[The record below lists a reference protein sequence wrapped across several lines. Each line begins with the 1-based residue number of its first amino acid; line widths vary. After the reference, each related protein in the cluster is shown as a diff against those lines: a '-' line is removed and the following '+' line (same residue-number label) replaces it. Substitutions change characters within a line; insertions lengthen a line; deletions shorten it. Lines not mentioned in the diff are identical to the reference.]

1 MTISLMAIVCIVSLS
16 WCLIFSKTMDQTL
29 GMAYFGVTNALI
41 GYLAGCL
48 SKTTPTAIAPLE
60 AKIVNTEKEPVN
72 TTEVK

>member
-1 MTISLMAIVCIVSLS
+1 
-16 WCLIFSKTMDQTL
+16 MDQTL